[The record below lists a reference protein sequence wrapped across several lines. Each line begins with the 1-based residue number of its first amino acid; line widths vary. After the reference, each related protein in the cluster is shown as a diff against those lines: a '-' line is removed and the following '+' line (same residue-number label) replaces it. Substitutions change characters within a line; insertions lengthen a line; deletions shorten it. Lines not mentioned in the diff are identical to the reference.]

1 MKRLCC
7 YERTQLV
14 KRATAAAAAA
24 VSPSWGDLSALPA
37 TPRRLPSRRTLR
49 L

>member
-14 KRATAAAAAA
+14 KRATAAAA